1 MPPTVYVSAT
11 PSEFEMQKS
20 NGRVIEQIIRPTGLV
35 DPPVEIRS
43 TEGQIEDLLK
53 ECKACAGRGERVLLT
68 TLTKRLSEDLST
80 YLREAG
86 LKCRYLHSEIDAI
99 ERVQILKSL
108 RLGDFDVLVG
118 VNLLRE
124 GLDLPEVAL
133 VAILDADKEGFLR
146 SQTSLI
152 QIIGRA
158 ARNVGGRIILY
169 ADKVTE
175 AMRLTLQETDRRR
188 TTQLAYNQQHGIE
201 PKTIVRPVTEGIEAI
216 LKEREAEEEATGI
229 GAETLDKVEYI
240 KQLEEE
246 MERLAEDLRFEEAA
260 QLRDRIL
267 ELQGQKLG
275 LQLGTLGRKPKGRRR
290 YPDNALR
297 GMEAPAPYGRRRRK
311 EDGGGRKEGG

>member
-1 MPPTVYVSAT
+1 
-11 PSEFEMQKS
+11 
-20 NGRVIEQIIRPTGLV
+20 LV

-43 TEGQIEDLLK
+43 TEGQIQDLLD
-53 ECKACAGRGERVLLT
+53 ECQACAGRGERVLLT

-152 QIIGRA
+152 QTIGRA
-158 ARNVGGRIILY
+158 ARNIGGRIILY

-175 AMRLTLQETDRRR
+175 AMKQTLEETGRRR
-188 TTQLAYNQQHGIE
+188 QMQLAYNRKHNIE
-201 PKTIVRPVTEGIEAI
+201 PKSIKKAVTEGIEAI
-216 LKEREAEEEATGI
+216 LKEREVEEDASGI
-229 GAETLDKVEYI
+229 DGETLEKVEHI

-246 MERLAEDLRFEEAA
+246 MERLADDLRFEEAA

-267 ELQGQKLG
+267 KLQGQKLG
-275 LQLGTLGRKPKGRRR
+275 KTLGALGRKPKGRRR
-290 YPDNALR
+290 YPDRALR
-297 GMEAPAPYGRRRRK
+297 GMEAPAPYGRRKKRK
-311 EDGGGRKEGG
+311 DRPQ